1 MTIGDIFDYNLSWDF
16 EEREEG
22 RQYPGIGRKR
32 FSNFRYLLKLQGRY
46 YLRVVFVRVPN
57 LEPFKV
63 FNYILRH
70 EFETAKTELDD
81 DLE

>member
-1 MTIGDIFDYNLSWDF
+1 MVISSAF
-16 EEREEG
+16 RM
-22 RQYPGIGRKR
+22 RQY
-32 FSNFRYLLKLQGRY
+32 
-46 YLRVVFVRVPN
+46 RVEDYQKDALHFIKSN
-57 LEPFKV
+57 LEPFEV

>member
-1 MTIGDIFDYNLSWDF
+1 M
-16 EEREEG
+16 
-22 RQYPGIGRKR
+22 
-32 FSNFRYLLKLQGRY
+32 
-46 YLRVVFVRVPN
+46 VVDSILPHVEFGPN
-57 LEPFKV
+57 DHQEDALHFINPYLEPLEV

>member
-1 MTIGDIFDYNLSWDF
+1 MEWV
-16 EEREEG
+16 
-22 RQYPGIGRKR
+22 
-32 FSNFRYLLKLQGRY
+32 FSM
-46 YLRVVFVRVPN
+46 VVDSILPHVEFGPNDHQEDALHFIKPN
-57 LEPFKV
+57 LEPFEV